1 MRLTTV
7 YVLYF
12 LIFITIPCDAKQ
24 TLIISTE
31 DGPPH
36 MIQKNNSGIDLD
48 ITRDVLHL
56 MGFETTVLYAPLE
69 RSKIEV
75 AKGTA
80 DVTVPTFFTNDGDNL
95 YISKP
100 IIEYK
105 PTVFTLSSNKI
116 KRLADIQGKTVATFQ
131 GARGYF
137 SKEFTEMTANNHYI
151 EVADM
156 EKLPTMLQLGR
167 VDVVILDYY
176 IFYYFLAKTQK
187 EMSLKRVYANMIMPS
202 AQASAAFNDKAIRDK
217 FDETFQRYK
226 NDGNIE
232 KVVSKYIGRSSQ

>member
-1 MRLTTV
+1 MRLTIV
-7 YVLYF
+7 HVF
-12 LIFITIPCDAKQ
+12 SIFIFTTFPCAAKQ

-36 MIQKNNSGIDLD
+36 MIQKSNSGIDLD
-48 ITRDVLHL
+48 ITRDVLQL
-56 MGFETTVLYAPLE
+56 MGFETKVIYAPLE
-69 RSKIEV
+69 RSKMEV

-80 DVTVPTFFTNDGDNL
+80 DVTVPTFFTDDGDNL
-95 YISKP
+95 YISNP

-131 GARGYF
+131 GAKGYF
-137 SKEFTEMTANNHYI
+137 GQEFTEMTANNHYI

-167 VDVVILDYY
+167 VDVVVLDYY
-176 IFYYFLAKTQK
+176 IFYYFLAKTKK

-202 AQASAAFNDKAIRDK
+202 ALASAAFNDKAIRDK
-217 FDETFQRYK
+217 FDETFHRYK
-226 NDGNIE
+226 DEGNIE
-232 KVVSKYIGRSSQ
+232 KVVSKYIGRSSH